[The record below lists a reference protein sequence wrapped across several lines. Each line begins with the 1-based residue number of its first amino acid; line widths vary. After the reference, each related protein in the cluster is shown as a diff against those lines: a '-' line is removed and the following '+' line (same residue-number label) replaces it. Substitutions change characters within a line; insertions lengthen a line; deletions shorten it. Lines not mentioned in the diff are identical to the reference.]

1 MGILTG
7 EFAESD
13 TIHLTY
19 ALTTL
24 IYTELFRKKLNT
36 LFLFE
41 DEAVGIILQKEIKE
55 GEILRKWQIQGG
67 TLTLLEGYLCGQGEG
82 SQQGYEEVDIWC

>member
-24 IYTELFRKKLNT
+24 IYTELFRKKLDT

-41 DEAVGIILQKEIKE
+41 DEAVGIILQK
-55 GEILRKWQIQGG
+55 
-67 TLTLLEGYLCGQGEG
+67 
-82 SQQGYEEVDIWC
+82 